1 MKNKS
6 KEAQKM
12 AEVSAEIMQQLE
24 QAQIELARSME
35 AGGPPTAPEL
45 TASASAEPI
54 FGAAGSGQAKHVL
67 LDHYFNSS
75 FRRLWAYAGGAW
87 RHANITNTEEQGL
100 AQVAFAAN
108 RVDAW
113 WDNNNKL
120 RILRCWKTL

>member
-1 MKNKS
+1 MP
-6 KEAQKM
+6 
-12 AEVSAEIMQQLE
+12 EVNAEIMQQLE
-24 QAQIELARSME
+24 QAQAKLAQSVE
-35 AGGPPTAPEL
+35 VEGPSAAPEVI
-45 TASASAEPI
+45 ASTSAEPT

-67 LDHYFNSS
+67 LDHYFGSS

-87 RHANITNTEEQGL
+87 RHANVTNTEEQGL

-120 RILRCWKTL
+120 TILRCWKNL